1 MVISDLHGNSEN
13 LDKLDN
19 IYSDVDG
26 ILCAGDFSEDGK
38 PETGKQVLDKL
49 VSKHE
54 YIFSVIGNC
63 DEPEF
68 IGEIESQDV
77 SVQKGLVFHNGL
89 AIAGSGGASI
99 FTNTTANER
108 TEEDL
113 ITDFEIVQNSAQSCI
128 DKDGRW
134 NNLILISHNPP
145 KGKKCDSPA
154 QEVHAGSQLLTDL
167 IVDYSP
173 LLVVTG
179 HIHEGVS
186 IEQIG
191 KSTVINPGS
200 LAEGKYGI
208 VELNSIDNQ
217 WKIQNIELKT
227 L

>member
-1 MVISDLHGNSEN
+1 MHGNSEN

-68 IGEIESQDV
+68 IGEIESQDI

-113 ITDFEIVQNSAQSCI
+113 ITDFEIVKNSAQSCI

-167 IVDYSP
+167 ILDYSP

-179 HIHEGVS
+179 HIHEGAS

>member
-1 MVISDLHGNSEN
+1 MLILH
-13 LDKLDN
+13 KFF
-19 IYSDVDG
+19 
-26 ILCAGDFSEDGK
+26 A
-38 PETGKQVLDKL
+38 
-49 VSKHE
+49 
-54 YIFSVIGNC
+54 
-63 DEPEF
+63 
-68 IGEIESQDV
+68 
-77 SVQKGLVFHNGL
+77 
-89 AIAGSGGASI
+89 
-99 FTNTTANER
+99 NTTANER

-113 ITDFEIVQNSAQSCI
+113 ITDFEIVKNSAQSCI

-167 IVDYSP
+167 ILDYSP